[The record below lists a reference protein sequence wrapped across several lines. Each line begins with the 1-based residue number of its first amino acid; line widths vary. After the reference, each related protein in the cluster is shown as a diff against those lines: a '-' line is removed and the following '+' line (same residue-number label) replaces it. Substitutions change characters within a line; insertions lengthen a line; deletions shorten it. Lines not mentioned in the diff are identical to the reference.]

1 MAPDDRRQSTSVKS
15 RRPRAAAALET
26 EVESNI
32 AGVLR
37 LNHGAIIIAPWAE
50 PSHTQTDSNC
60 IAADNASEPAAR
72 LTKHLMIYHKI
83 ILSLLQD
90 RLTIVT

>member
-26 EVESNI
+26 GVESNI
-32 AGVLR
+32 AGVLW
-37 LNHGAIIIAPWAE
+37 LNP
-50 PSHTQTDSNC
+50 HTQTDSNC